1 MLAAPAPVRP
11 RFPHSQVLF
20 QAAFTTVF
28 GWFAAYLLLCTG
40 NLAAP
45 LAAHVFCNWMGLP
58 ALRRLATHRQ
68 RWLLLPVLWT
78 GICGFLAALRTL
90 GDADVYGAGLPA
102 VVEWVLDRRR

>member
-1 MLAAPAPVRP
+1 MSLTRAPP
-11 RFPHSQVLF
+11 SQVLF

-28 GWFAAYLLLCTG
+28 GWFAAYLLLRTG

-45 LAAHVFCNWMGLP
+45 LVAHVFCNWMGLP
-58 ALRRLATHRQ
+58 ALRRLATHRH

-90 GDADVYGAGLPA
+90 GDADVFGGGLPA
-102 VVEWVLDRRR
+102 VVREVLDRRR